1 MPRPP
6 GPPTPRS
13 IRDSGIRLIV
23 RGFVRLMQ
31 VVQRPTDVA
40 VQKVVNE
47 RVNRDGFVVTLD
59 DLHAYAGIGGSF
71 LVHDSR

>member
-1 MPRPP
+1 M
-6 GPPTPRS
+6 
-13 IRDSGIRLIV
+13 

-40 VQKVVNE
+40 VQNVVNE

-71 LVHDSR
+71 LVHNSR